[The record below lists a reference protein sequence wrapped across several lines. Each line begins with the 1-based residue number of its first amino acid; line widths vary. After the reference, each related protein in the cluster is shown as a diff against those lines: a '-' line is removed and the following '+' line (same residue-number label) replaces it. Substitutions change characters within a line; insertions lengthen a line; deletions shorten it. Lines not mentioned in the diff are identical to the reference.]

1 MSDNEWKI
9 YDAPP
14 SASSMIESLRGL
26 GYSVETAIADLI
38 DNSIAAEASR
48 VDLTFFWKDERQYIS
63 VQDNGYGMTSDELF
77 NAMRLGYLD
86 PLSERSQKDLGRFGL
101 GLKTASFSQC
111 RSLTVLSKKKGYE
124 LCSLR
129 WDLDYLAIDTQS
141 RWQILE
147 EPGKEAANLLPVL
160 GEMEHGT
167 VVVWEKLDRIIT
179 AGFSIEHFLELTETV
194 ESHLALTFHRFLQ
207 GKHPELVL
215 TINGRKIRARDPFMQ
230 NHAATLSTP
239 EDYVQTAGGKIC
251 LQGFVLPHKDMLS
264 SQDIIEMGDPANWT
278 EHQGFYVYRNS
289 RLLVAG
295 SWLGLGKGG
304 RSWSKEEAY
313 RLARIR
319 VDIPNTAD
327 SDWKLDIRKSLATPP
342 ASVRKRLLLFAE
354 DIRDRARQ
362 VFAYRGE
369 NKKRSPRGN
378 EVENIWE
385 VCHGKNDVRYHISR
399 KHPAVEPLLA
409 ADLEIG
415 KSVEAL
421 LVLIENTVPVQRIW
435 LDAAEGK
442 DAPRRMKQDTSSSD
456 EIKEILLTIYKN
468 KLMRGNCTPDEVR
481 RQLFLSEPFS
491 EFPELIA
498 NLPDTI

>member
-1 MSDNEWKI
+1 MSNYEWKV
-9 YDAPP
+9 YEAPP

-26 GYSVETAIADLI
+26 GYSPATALADLI
-38 DNSIAAEASR
+38 DNSISAGSSK
-48 VDLTFFWKDERQYIS
+48 VDLTFFWKGEHQYIA
-63 VQDNGYGMTSDELF
+63 VKDNGCGMTSSELL
-77 NAMRLGYLD
+77 NAMRLGYLN
-86 PLSERSQKDLGRFGL
+86 PLSERGKKDLGRFGL

-111 RSLTVLSKKKGYE
+111 RSLTVISKKKGHE
-124 LCSLR
+124 PCSLR
-129 WDLDYLAIDTQS
+129 WDLDYLAADTQS
-141 RWQILE
+141 RWKILE
-147 EPGKEAANLLPVL
+147 EPGKEAANLLPGFV
-160 GEMEHGT
+160 EMEQGT
-167 VVVWEKLDRIIT
+167 LVVWEKLDRIIT
-179 AGFSIEHFLELTETV
+179 AGFSIDDFLELTDSV
-194 ESHLALTFHRFLQ
+194 ESHLALTFHRFMQ
-207 GKHPELVL
+207 RERPEIVL
-215 TINGRKIRARDPFMQ
+215 TINGQKIKARDPFMQ
-230 NHAATLSTP
+230 NHAATMSTP

-264 SQDIIEMGDPANWT
+264 SQDISEMGDPANWT

-295 SWLGLGKGG
+295 SWLGLGRG
-304 RSWSKEEAY
+304 RRWSKEEAY
-313 RLARIR
+313 KLARIR

-327 SDWKLDIRKSLATPP
+327 SDWKLDIRKSLASPP

-354 DIRDRARQ
+354 SIRNRARH

-369 NKKRSPRGN
+369 YKKRSPEGG

-385 VCHGKNDVRYHISR
+385 VCHGKNEVRYHISR
-399 KHPAVEPLLA
+399 KHPAVESLLS
-409 ADLEIG
+409 ADSRIR

-442 DAPRRMKQDTSSSD
+442 DAPRRMTHDSSPSD
-456 EIKEILLTIYKN
+456 EMKEILLTVYKN

-481 RQLFLSEPFS
+481 RQLLLSEPFS

-498 NLPDTI
+498 SLPDTI

>member
-48 VDLTFFWKDERQYIS
+48 VDLIFFWKDERQYIS

-111 RSLTVLSKKKGYE
+111 RSLTVLSKKKGHKP
-124 LCSLR
+124 CSLR
-129 WDLDYLAIDTQS
+129 WDLDYLAADTQS

-147 EPGKEAANLLPVL
+147 EPGKEAAKLLL
-160 GEMEHGT
+160 CFGEIEQGT
-167 VVVWEKLDRIIT
+167 LVVWEKLDKIIT
-179 AGFSIEHFLELTETV
+179 TDFSINDFLELTDTV
-194 ESHLALTFHRFLQ
+194 ESHLALTFHRYLQ
-207 GKHPELVL
+207 GKRPELVL
-215 TINGRKIRARDPFMQ
+215 TINGQKIRPRDPFMQ
-230 NHAATLSTP
+230 NHASTTSTP

-264 SQDIIEMGDPANWT
+264 SQDIREMGDPANWT
-278 EHQGFYVYRNS
+278 EHQGFYVYRNN

-313 RLARIR
+313 KLARIR
-319 VDIPNTAD
+319 IDIPNTAD
-327 SDWKLDIRKSLATPP
+327 SDWKLDIRKSLASPP

-354 DIRDRARQ
+354 DIRDRARH

-369 NKKRSPRGN
+369 YKKRSPDGA

-385 VCHGKNDVRYHISR
+385 VCHGRNDVRYHISR

-409 ADLEIG
+409 ADSDIG

-442 DAPRRMKQDTSSSD
+442 DAPKRIEHEMEPSY
-456 EIKEILLTIYKN
+456 EMKEILLTIYKN
-468 KLMRGNCTPDEVR
+468 KLKRSNCTPDEAKH
-481 RQLFLSEPFS
+481 QLLLSEPFS
-491 EFPELIA
+491 EFPEMIA
-498 NLPDTI
+498 SLPDTI